1 MARKPE
7 QLTGDALVQRV
18 KKLKAS
24 VRFFYDLQKL
34 RIQTGNRN
42 SKQAEPAALDEDDKA
57 FLGRISDGT
66 KDLEREALKETKRLL
81 RGIPIWESFLKDVR
95 GIGPTMGG
103 IIISEI
109 DIHAAETVSAL
120 WAHAGLAVDNRT
132 LRAKRLK
139 RGERANFNPF
149 LKSKLVLVTA
159 ESFIKANSP
168 YRKYYDNYKARKKAQ
183 HVAVCMNCNGKGTW
197 KPKKE
202 DDKDTKKQ
210 VCTNCNGTGGPAP
223 WGASDA
229 HRHSAAMRYMIKMFL
244 KDLWEAW
251 RTLEGLSTPGDYA
264 ETKLGI
270 KHGEHAPSTSITT
283 DHVRQLVRE
292 NKINLADEDAMMQ
305 VLNLLNQSGSVPDI
319 TVIQRAFMVM
329 RP

>member
-1 MARKPE
+1 MTRK
-7 QLTGDALVQRV
+7 LVTGDALAVRV

-42 SKQAEPAALDEDDKA
+42 SKQAEPAALDEHDKA

-81 RGIPIWESFLKDVR
+81 RGIPIWESFLKDVK

-109 DIHAAETVSAL
+109 DISAANTVSAL
-120 WAHAGLAVDNRT
+120 WAHAGLAVDSRT
-132 LRAKRLK
+132 LRATRLK

-149 LKSKLVLVTA
+149 LKSKLVVVTA
-159 ESFIKANSP
+159 ESFIKSNSP
-168 YRKYYDNYKARKKAQ
+168 YRVHYDNYKAHKKSQ
-183 HVAVCMNCNGKGTW
+183 RVAICMNCNGKGTW

-202 DDKDTKKQ
+202 DGKETKKQ
-210 VCTNCNGTGGPAP
+210 VCTNCGGTGGPAP

-229 HRHSAAMRYMIKMFL
+229 HRHAAAMRYMIKMFL

-251 RTLEGLSTPGDYA
+251 RRLEGLPVREDYA
-264 ETKLGI
+264 EAKLGI
-270 KHGEHAPSTSITT
+270 KHGEHAASQPIT
-283 DHVRQLVRE
+283 VARVRE
-292 NKINLADEDAMMQ
+292 LVEKNSVDLSDENALMQ
-305 VLNLLNQSGSVPDI
+305 VLNLISGGEHVDI
-319 TVIQRAFMVM
+319 TVLQKVVGELRVT
-329 RP
+329 